1 MFLFDNPSYIGYHIC
16 KENDMGLDNY
26 WMKNKEELGTI
37 EGEFKVCGG
46 MLSGNGNDS
55 FRGKVYHRFVE
66 DVTEVSLYGD
76 RDTNEIPIETV
87 KKMADDLEATEWRDS
102 YIENYDIEEEEFRD
116 LVRMFRLHADAGHY
130 LVSSW

>member
-1 MFLFDNPSYIGYHIC
+1 
-16 KENDMGLDNY
+16 MGLDNY

-37 EGEFKVCGG
+37 EGEINVCGG
-46 MLSGNGNDS
+46 MLSGHGNDS

-102 YIENYDIEEEEFRD
+102 YIENYDIEEQEFKD

-130 LVSSW
+130 LVASY

>member
-1 MFLFDNPSYIGYHIC
+1 
-16 KENDMGLDNY
+16 MGLDNY

-46 MLSGNGNDS
+46 MLSGHGNDS

-116 LVRMFRLHADAGHY
+116 LVKMFRLHADAGHY

>member
-1 MFLFDNPSYIGYHIC
+1 
-16 KENDMGLDNY
+16 MGLDNY

-76 RDTNEIPIETV
+76 RDTNEIPLETV

-102 YIENYDIEEEEFRD
+102 YVEHYDIEEEEFRD
-116 LVRMFRLHADAGHY
+116 LVKMFRLHADAGHY